1 MFLRINMKTTFP
13 TVSIFPPVH
22 HSQEGDAE
30 PSALQQRWPG
40 SWQEGECCSEEW
52 MHPQVQGKGSQSVLF
67 SLLLPT
73 WNSLIMVLLRLCGW
87 DFWSSRCWC
96 KWSLVL
102 PFSTLPSP
110 NTAMA
115 ALGHSQHKSEA
126 AFISEPRIRLAL
138 CLVVMWLL
146 TVVGVWEVL

>member
-1 MFLRINMKTTFP
+1 MFLRINMKTTFS
-13 TVSIFPPVH
+13 TITIFPPVH
-22 HSQEGDAE
+22 HSQEADTE
-30 PSALQQRWPG
+30 PSALQQRWLG
-40 SWQEGECCSEEW
+40 SWQEEKCCSEDW
-52 MHPQVQGKGSQSVLF
+52 MHPQVQGKGSLSVLF

-73 WNSLIMVLLRLCGW
+73 WNSLIMVFLKLCGW
-87 DFWSSRCWC
+87 GFWSSRCWC

-102 PFSTLPSP
+102 SFAILPSP

-115 ALGHSQHKSEA
+115 ALGCSQHKSGA